1 MILGRLVTY
10 TREAVHPQKA
20 WLDRAG
26 SRVYNRDSL
35 PIHGGRERE
44 QGKDKSMI
52 KIWKMTAVVATGVA
66 VMLTTSCVRPPAPA
80 PAPAAPAA
88 NDNGRFQVVV
98 SSQGTQGAVLFLI
111 DTRDGAT
118 WIYRPPIGP
127 AINGYWSDIPRLT
140 YPPELWQRA
149 IQMLMQ
155 PPQSNAAPAGAA
167 TTPPPA
173 Q

>member
-1 MILGRLVTY
+1 MRQLAD
-10 TREAVHPQKA
+10 TR
-20 WLDRAG
+20 R
-26 SRVYNRDSL
+26 
-35 PIHGGRERE
+35 HGENRERN
-44 QGKDKSMI
+44 GPMKMSV
-52 KIWKMTAVVATGVA
+52 WKTTAVVTVA
-66 VMLTTSCVRPPAPA
+66 LTAVLTTSCMRPPAPA
-80 PAPAAPAA
+80 PAAAAPAA
-88 NDNGRFQVVV
+88 GNDNQRFHIVV
-98 SSQGTQGAVLFLI
+98 SSEGERGSVLFLI

-155 PPQSNAAPAGAA
+155 PPAAASNAAPTG

-173 Q
+173 K